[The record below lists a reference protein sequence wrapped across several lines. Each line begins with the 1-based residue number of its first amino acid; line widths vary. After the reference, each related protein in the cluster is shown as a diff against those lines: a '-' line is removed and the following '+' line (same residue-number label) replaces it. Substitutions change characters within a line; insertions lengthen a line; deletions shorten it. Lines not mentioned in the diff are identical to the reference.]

1 MPPIS
6 GEGKVGDL
14 LSTIST
20 QPRTNTV
27 ERRVKRCAV
36 LASMAWPVCVARH
49 LANFLHIGAVDCYAV
64 LWAPIQAPIRSMAPY
79 RCLYRRQYS
88 PIKPCGSLVVP
99 I

>member
-1 MPPIS
+1 MRLHSVPPIS

-36 LASMAWPVCVARH
+36 LASMGWPVCMARH
-49 LANFLHIGAVDCYAV
+49 LASFLIWSTATGCQPPRDSATMGKKAMLAALPIIGF
-64 LWAPIQAPIRSMAPY
+64 
-79 RCLYRRQYS
+79 
-88 PIKPCGSLVVP
+88 
-99 I
+99 

>member
-49 LANFLHIGAVDCYAV
+49 LANFLN
-64 LWAPIQAPIRSMAPY
+64 
-79 RCLYRRQYS
+79 
-88 PIKPCGSLVVP
+88 
-99 I
+99 